1 MDQQLETQLRN
12 EVKQL
17 EEQMQSLKLIDDLQR
32 IEKQLRII
40 EQRLTDHLLATK
52 YKNLLRNPII

>member
-1 MDQQLETQLRN
+1 MRN
-12 EVKQL
+12 EIKQL
-17 EEQMQSLKLIDDLQR
+17 EDKIQSLKPIDELHQ

-52 YKNLLRNPII
+52 YKHLLINN

>member
-1 MDQQLETQLRN
+1 MDQQLEKHMRN
-12 EVKQL
+12 EIKQL
-17 EEQMQSLKLIDDLQR
+17 EDKIQSLKPIDELHQ

-52 YKNLLRNPII
+52 YKHLLINN